1 MVLRSYS
8 PFPED
13 EPPKMVDDSR
23 SRTRSPSVDSD
34 NIQLN
39 RLRLDRN
46 HRRSQSKRSERR
58 KRSRSR
64 RRRKSRSKS
73 RHRRKSRQKSR
84 SKSRRN
90 RSRNRKNRRKK
101 RRSLSLDLDAD
112 GYGKVK
118 RRHNRLL
125 KDTPANLERSK
136 NLKFD
141 HVRKHRDRRN
151 SRSNSA
157 DSDYRNDNRRRNAR
171 FAEPRDR
178 RFFSHISAEFQQMP
192 AAHETTKQS
201 LETLLHDLLAK
212 QHGHQS
218 HFHKNYFQNVLDTKR
233 SLADQHQSL
242 YDQLE
247 YRAPE
252 TAHKI
257 PGTNKFEL
265 AASSIEENILQF
277 LRDPKLKE
285 AVASPTF
292 DDQEMKLFL
301 ELKHFTYQMKSLK
314 NASPGFIRSVF
325 HLCLVQQVSLDL
337 LKRFLY
343 LFENI
348 LCKNA
353 PIDCGTCISLLLNA
367 VKQASHMTAQHLP
380 KNAPITKIQHLQQQF
395 DLIRAASATDTV
407 VAANN
412 PLLASG
418 RIQTKSFSSN
428 TTSAQ
433 KELTNFSKKLCPLCG
448 SKPSNHTSSYPS
460 KPGSNL
466 NKELKSPGQMLAAL
480 APKNDH
486 G

>member
-1 MVLRSYS
+1 MVLDSYS

-13 EPPKMVDDSR
+13 EPPKMITDSR
-23 SRTRSPSVDSD
+23 SRTRSASVNSD
-34 NIQLN
+34 TIPLN
-39 RLRLDRN
+39 RLRLDKKAVDSRHKDRN
-46 HRRSQSKRSERR
+46 QRRSQSKRSERR
-58 KRSRSR
+58 NRSRSR
-64 RRRKSRSKS
+64 R
-73 RHRRKSRQKSR
+73 RQKSR

-101 RRSLSLDLDAD
+101 KRRSLSLELDAD

-118 RRHNRLL
+118 SRHNRLL
-125 KDTPANLERSK
+125 RDTPTNLARSK

-141 HVRKHRDRRN
+141 HVRNHRDRRN
-151 SRSNSA
+151 SRFNSA
-157 DSDYRNDNRRRNAR
+157 DSDHRRDNRRRNAR
-171 FAEPRDR
+171 FTEPKDR
-178 RFFSHISAEFQQMP
+178 RFFSHISAEFQQLP
-192 AAHETTKQS
+192 VEHETTKQS

-212 QHGHQS
+212 QHGRQS
-218 HFHKNYFQNVLDTKR
+218 HFHKNYFQNVLETKR
-233 SLADQHQSL
+233 SLVDQHQSL

-257 PGTNKFEL
+257 PGTDKFEL

-380 KNAPITKIQHLQQQF
+380 KNAPILKVQHLQQQF
-395 DLIRAASATDTV
+395 DLIRATSATDTV
-407 VAANN
+407 IAANN

-418 RIQTKSFSSN
+418 RIRTKSFSSN

-448 SKPSNHTSSYPS
+448 SKPSNSNSGYPS
-460 KPGSNL
+460 KPRTNL
-466 NKELKSPGQMLAAL
+466 NNDLKTPGQMLSAL
-480 APKNDH
+480 ATKN
-486 G
+486 GPEK